1 MHSVVGQAPAMQT
14 PYERLQ
20 HARRLA
26 EYEEATE
33 AANAMGVA
41 VPTYLGHE
49 NGSRGFKRN
58 AERYAQFFRVSYEW
72 LMTGKGEPRPASLDA
87 RARSLPPEERRQL
100 LEYFDFLESRAGIR
114 RAG

>member
-1 MHSVVGQAPAMQT
+1 MQT

-20 HARRLA
+20 IARRLA

-33 AANAMGVA
+33 AAKAMGVPVA
-41 VPTYLGHE
+41 TYLGHE

-72 LMTGKGEPRPASLDA
+72 LMTGKGEPRPTSLDA
-87 RARSLPPEERRQL
+87 RARALPPEERRQL
-100 LEYFDFLESRAGIR
+100 LEYFEYLENKIGLR
-114 RAG
+114 RTG

>member
-1 MHSVVGQAPAMQT
+1 MQM

-26 EYEEATE
+26 EYEDATE
-33 AANAMGVA
+33 AANAMGIA

-72 LMTGKGEPRPASLDA
+72 LMTGKGEPRPSSLDA
-87 RARSLPPEERRQL
+87 RMRALPPEERRQL
-100 LEYFDFLESRAGIR
+100 LEYFDFLENRAGLKR
-114 RAG
+114 TG